1 MGTVGG
7 QKEGQQD
14 REERGKP
21 FGVKLQSKNQAKRE
35 IDFLPFFTRGKGKL
49 SGNCRSPTNH
59 ARGADGCRL
68 AVLGVRLAH
77 EKRSCC
83 LRNVLGQ
90 QTQV

>member
-35 IDFLPFFTRGKGKL
+35 IDFLPSSL
-49 SGNCRSPTNH
+49 
-59 ARGADGCRL
+59 
-68 AVLGVRLAH
+68 V
-77 EKRSCC
+77 EKA
-83 LRNVLGQ
+83 N
-90 QTQV
+90 